1 MEMNLKRFLKYNR
14 EGKMKE
20 EGIRIYNVEDLVLK
34 VSKYYDQEKYELEKW
49 EPFVDA
55 LCRDREY
62 QKEAIFTA
70 IKYMLNNKYNSKRFS
85 NRKL

>member
-20 EGIRIYNVEDLVLK
+20 EGIRIYNVEDLVIK

-55 LCRDREY
+55 LCRDRE
-62 QKEAIFTA
+62 
-70 IKYMLNNKYNSKRFS
+70 
-85 NRKL
+85 